1 MRNVLSA
8 AALATAL
15 AIWAGPAAAEHL
27 YSYGQPSYGQPSYG
41 QQHYDVQPQSG
52 YPPAPDART
61 VIPRGFDYG
70 RDRRGPRTGLDRPY
84 GGHGVPYRTPPQ
96 GWPDRAH

>member
-1 MRNVLSA
+1 MRMFVFTAVLTMFAS
-8 AALATAL
+8 
-15 AIWAGPAAAEHL
+15 PAAAEHL
-27 YSYGQPSYGQPSYG
+27 YSNGQFPHGLQEYGVERQG
-41 QQHYDVQPQSG
+41 G

-61 VIPRGFDYG
+61 VIPRGFEYG